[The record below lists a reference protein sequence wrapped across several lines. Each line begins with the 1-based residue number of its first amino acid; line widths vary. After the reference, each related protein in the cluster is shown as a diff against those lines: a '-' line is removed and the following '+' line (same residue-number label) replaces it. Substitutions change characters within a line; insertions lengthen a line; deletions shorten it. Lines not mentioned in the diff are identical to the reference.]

1 MTSFA
6 PGFFEIEIWHTVQP
20 DGVLYDTGDLAV
32 VGPGWAAA
40 NWSAG
45 AGTGLHWQERR
56 QEILNPEQ
64 FGAIAYFKEYLADR
78 QPVFMSLLARVVCEL
93 ERLAGLH
100 RAEKVSSSQKLGL
113 SWQLEADGTLT
124 ITRGIFFVTRFDGE
138 SALLIGWL
146 ADRDHDAQIKGRF
159 FDEPASIE
167 GRDFYENSREALQPM
182 IAAGLNAAFDI
193 WTPELSPVR
202 R

>member
-1 MTSFA
+1 
-6 PGFFEIEIWHTVQP
+6 
-20 DGVLYDTGDLAV
+20 LYDTGDLAV

-64 FGAIAYFKEYLADR
+64 FGAIAYFKEHLADR